1 MRTLVMTLPPFDGGV
16 PAKARWLCE
25 ELRARGHDVT
35 VAYYATFGVEPDLNA
50 PSWTFAAGR
59 RPRSR
64 AGTCFDGFQSV
75 AVGSWAPELEFT
87 YYQPSQR
94 WSKLIS
100 AHDRHIAVGGQVLI
114 SYPLMAA
121 RVPHLVWCAS
131 SVDGDRADRVCAM
144 PWPRRAFDHL
154 FIAPRL
160 RTMEREIFSGNGRI
174 FGVSRY
180 TARVLGGG
188 GERARIGH
196 LPIPVDVAAL
206 MPPSTPPQP
215 GLIGFAGR
223 INDPR
228 KNISALF
235 AAVARARRNGCEVR
249 LVAVGAAPNAETLAA
264 VRKHG
269 LENHVDFPGEVDRLR
284 LARFYREIDVF
295 VIPSHQEGLCIAGI
309 EAMACG
315 VPVVSTRCGGPEDYV
330 RPGRTGQ
337 LVGSSDEMADA
348 IAALVND
355 RTLRAQLSQ
364 GARTV
369 AETEYAP
376 AVFREKLDTAW
387 RATWGESL

>member
-1 MRTLVMTLPPFDGGV
+1 MTLPPFDGGV
-16 PAKARWLCE
+16 PAKTRWLCE
-25 ELRARGHDVT
+25 ELRLRGHDVT

-50 PSWTFAAGR
+50 PLWTLAAKR
-59 RPRSR
+59 HPRSR
-64 AGTCFDGFQSV
+64 AGTCFGDFRSI
-75 AVGSWAPELEFT
+75 AVGSWFPELEFT
-87 YYQPSQR
+87 YYVPSER
-94 WSKLIS
+94 WSNLIS
-100 AHDRHIAVGGQVLI
+100 AHDRHVAVGGQALI
-114 SYPLMAA
+114 SYPLAVA
-121 RVPHLVWCAS
+121 GIPHLVWCAS
-131 SVDGDRADRVCAM
+131 SVDGDRADRVRDM
-144 PWPRRAFDHL
+144 PWPRRAFDRL

-160 RTMEREIFSGNGRI
+160 RAMQRKILASSGRI

-180 TARVLGGG
+180 TAMALGGR
-188 GERARIGH
+188 GERGRIGY

-206 MPPSTPPQP
+206 MPPSTPPRP

-223 INDPR
+223 LNDPR

-235 AAVARARRNGCEVR
+235 AAAARARRNGCEVR
-249 LVAVGAAPNAETLAA
+249 LIAVGAVPNEATLAA

-269 LENHVDFPGEVDRLR
+269 LENHVDFPGEVDHSR

-330 RPGRTGQ
+330 WPGRTGQ

-348 IAALVND
+348 IVTLVND

-376 AVFREKLDTAW
+376 AVFREKLAAAW
-387 RATWGESL
+387 RATWNESL